1 MEWSRAKTILLV
13 VLICTNLFLA
23 GNLLWQ
29 VSHGWAQQRRAMDQ
43 ALALLQEDVGE
54 FDEDIF
60 RDLGTQRPVYAAS
73 RDTALEKK
81 AAQALLGTEE
91 SDTDGGVSR
100 FSSEKGTLTFYTG
113 GEVRL
118 ELFTES
124 SLTGEEWQELLEK
137 AGFPMDNCR
146 REEEG
151 EQVVFF
157 QGMPSGE
164 ELMECT
170 LTCRTKGNGLVAEG
184 RWLMDTQLRQV
195 GEGAKSYQMVVSLRR
210 LWREEGF
217 SQPPESAR
225 ESYRLR
231 DQGNGNYLLFPVWQ
245 VEAGGKSFTVDTGEN
260 PVE

>member
-29 VSHGWAQQRRAMDQ
+29 VSHGWAQQRQAMDQ

-60 RDLGTQRPVYAAS
+60 RSLGTQRPVYAAS

-100 FSSEKGTLTFYTG
+100 FSSEKGSLTFYTG

-137 AGFPMDNCR
+137 AGFPVENCR
-146 REEEG
+146 WEEEG
-151 EQVVFF
+151 EQGDLCKV
-157 QGMPSGE
+157 MRSGE
-164 ELMECT
+164 ERRECT
-170 LTCRTKGNGLVAEG
+170 RA
-184 RWLMDTQLRQV
+184 
-195 GEGAKSYQMVVSLRR
+195 
-210 LWREEGF
+210 
-217 SQPPESAR
+217 
-225 ESYRLR
+225 
-231 DQGNGNYLLFPVWQ
+231 
-245 VEAGGKSFTVDTGEN
+245 
-260 PVE
+260 

>member
-1 MEWSRAKTILLV
+1 MEWSRAKTILLI

-29 VSHGWAQQRRAMDQ
+29 VSHGWAQQRQAMDQ
-43 ALALLQEDVGE
+43 ALSLLQEDVGE

-81 AAQALLGTEE
+81 AAQALLGTEK

-100 FSSEKGTLTFYTG
+100 FSSEKGILTFYTG

-118 ELFTES
+118 ELFDQH
-124 SLTGEEWQELLEK
+124 SLTGEEWQQLLEK
-137 AGFPMDNCR
+137 AGFPVENCR
-146 REEEG
+146 WEEEG

-170 LTCRTKGNGLVAEG
+170 LTCRQKGNGLVAEG
-184 RWLMDTQLRQV
+184 RWLMDTQFRQV
-195 GEGAKSYQMVVSLRR
+195 GEGAKSYQMVVNLRR

-217 SQPPESAR
+217 SQPPESVQ

-231 DQGNGNYLLFPVWQ
+231 DQGNGNYLIFPAWQ
-245 VEAGGKSFTVDTGEN
+245 VEAGGKSFTVDTGDN